1 MVLSELTA
9 GFSSAT
15 SRWNVRLGTYNTGVI
30 NATESGSFS
39 VHIEVPKLKMPLDPV
54 DHNAMG
60 DTVSVWVQAIPALGG
75 TPVIQSANLEVS
87 PIIVIDLGVVEETID
102 LTVAD
107 VEAGKTGSHLD
118 LASTFNIEVL
128 HNFDQTLVDTI
139 ELNGNITYN
148 KSFTPLNNGGFE
160 ETSRWD
166 VSLTNNFSQTLP
178 MDGIKPNMTLEAAL
192 GIAGIDDDDTLA
204 GAL

>member
-1 MVLSELTA
+1 
-9 GFSSAT
+9 
-15 SRWNVRLGTYNTGVI
+15 
-30 NATESGSFS
+30 
-39 VHIEVPKLKMPLDPV
+39 MPTLRP
-54 DHNAMG
+54 
-60 DTVSVWVQAIPALGG
+60 Q
-75 TPVIQSANLEVS
+75 
-87 PIIVIDLGVVEETID
+87 
-102 LTVAD
+102 
-107 VEAGKTGSHLD
+107 EAGSHLD

-192 GIAGIDDDDTLA
+192 GIAGPDDDYPLA
-204 GAL
+204 GTLKIPFKSNISRVYDAVTGVNDPIPGLVRASVSRNITINIPSVQEVDIVQKGPLTYR